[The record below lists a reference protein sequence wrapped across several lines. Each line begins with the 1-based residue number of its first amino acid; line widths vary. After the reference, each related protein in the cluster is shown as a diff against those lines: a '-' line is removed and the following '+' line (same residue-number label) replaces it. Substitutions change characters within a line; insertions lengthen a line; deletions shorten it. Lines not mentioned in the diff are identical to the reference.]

1 MDNFNYQA
9 YLKSGKIYGEKAT
22 ITESEQISEKKYKQ
36 GYDDREDESLGAR
49 RGAEKGKKQSF
60 KDRRDDSYGKFG
72 KRDAEAKG
80 KDKGPGRNKV
90 NKENV
95 EETAPGFTH
104 DCAAHVMHE
113 SHGYGLCLEG
123 RHTLVETTEGHA
135 EVTHYDVMF
144 KNGNVVEKIPVNE
157 LKILTSEAHH
167 HGKEE
172 KDLEEVGKGYFKKK
186 FGIGKKGFS
195 MDKRKKLKETI
206 IEIKAKMDEGSYP
219 FDQCVADQEGQYG
232 KEGAKRV
239 CGSIR
244 AAYGEGLVKEN
255 LSSAEKERVMDAL
268 NNYVVE
274 FKPDFGKVSEIADM
288 LSELTG
294 ISSNKIQS
302 HLMQLTG
309 GDDEMIFEDART
321 DAEEEGYE
329 DGFKDAKKDMKDAL
343 SKMKVS
349 ELKAKI
355 KEDIIEILS
364 EQDEEVDV
372 DVEDEVKA
380 DVDVDVE
387 DDVAVDAQGDDINI
401 KKKSVKADIEVGL
414 SPVEELVQDSLEAAM
429 KASEQLGNQ
438 TLTDQ
443 IGNTITYFTREFV
456 VGRNTD

>member
-1 MDNFNYQA
+1 MDSFDYKK
-9 YLKSGKIYGEKAT
+9 YLKEGRLFNEGESL
-22 ITESEQISEKKYKQ
+22 ISESQVSEKKYKQ

-49 RGAEKGKKQSF
+49 KGAEKDKKQSF

-80 KDKGPGRNKV
+80 KAKGPGKNKV

-95 EETAPGFTH
+95 
-104 DCAAHVMHE
+104 
-113 SHGYGLCLEG
+113 
-123 RHTLVETTEGHA
+123 
-135 EVTHYDVMF
+135 
-144 KNGNVVEKIPVNE
+144 
-157 LKILTSEAHH
+157 
-167 HGKEE
+167 
-172 KDLEEVGKGYFKKK
+172 EEVGKGYFKKK

-206 IEIKAKMDEGSYP
+206 IEIKTKMDEGSYP

-244 AAYGEGLVKEN
+244 AAYGEGQVN
-255 LSSAEKERVMDAL
+255 
-268 NNYVVE
+268 
-274 FKPDFGKVSEIADM
+274 
-288 LSELTG
+288 
-294 ISSNKIQS
+294 
-302 HLMQLTG
+302 
-309 GDDEMIFEDART
+309 EDKRT